1 MGHPANIMKRAL
13 IQLRSYA
20 LEHNVPHPHYGVCG
34 NLRIVLSMGKGL
46 CVGYLDAYQWV
57 PAHSTEWE
65 HAEWCYPSPDE
76 LPRLKDY
83 FVPNTPGFG
92 MWEGPNLERRIELI
106 DHLIEQC
113 DAELGVPPALAG

>member
-20 LEHNVPHPHYGVCG
+20 LEHDVPRPTCGVCG
-34 NLRIVLSMGKGL
+34 NLSTVIKTVGGY
-46 CVGYLDAYQWV
+46 CVGDLDAYQWV

-65 HAEWCYPSPDE
+65 HAEWCDPYPDE
-76 LPRLKDY
+76 PPRLKDF
-83 FVPNTPGFG
+83 FVPHTPGFG